1 MADVFDETTE
11 KLRGQLATDG
21 PAQIEG
27 PAAEPSEAPRRGKR
41 GG

>member
-11 KLRGQLATDG
+11 KLRSQLAADG

-27 PAAEPSEAPRRGKR
+27 EVAEQPKGRRKGS
-41 GG
+41 